1 MSVLLLILYIL
12 FFTVVLLLYFLVP
25 KKYRY
30 IVLLTASLLFYAIY
44 SKFMIAFILVTILT
58 IYFVALS
65 MTKLDEKLS
74 QKLSEGYF
82 EKDEKKKLKAKNK
95 CKKKW
100 IMVAGIVVNI
110 AILAVL
116 KYSGFIANVFEGVL
130 SWFKLDVKLPVCT
143 LVLPL
148 GISYYTLSSIGYM
161 VDIYRGAYSA
171 EKNIAKVALFVCY
184 FPALFE
190 GPFAKFN
197 ELTPQLSEGH
207 EFDSNRLFTGF
218 VLFLW
223 GTIKKFVIADRF
235 AIIAGD
241 VFKNYSQYS
250 GLIVLLGIVC
260 FTIQLYAEFSGLIDM
275 ASGISEMFGIKLAK
289 NFNQPFFSQN
299 VNEFWRRWHISL
311 GEWFKNYIFY
321 PISMSKGMMKL
332 NKKIHGKV
340 KPFFELFIP
349 SLISLFFVWL
359 LNGLWHGASLKYVI
373 YGLYYY
379 LIMMIGM
386 CLEPTSNYFIQKI
399 HLDKDSKILKCA
411 RIVRTFILVNFGM
424 LIFRA
429 TSLSDAGAMFVKIF
443 TGGSFV
449 LEASIK
455 AYDLILIIF
464 GLISIII
471 VDVLLEKNIDIRQKM
486 TLMPYVVKCVVLV
499 AMIFIPIILG
509 AYGWGY
515 IAPDPIYGGF

>member
-1 MSVLLLILYIL
+1 MSVLLLVLYIL

-30 IVLLTASLLFYAIY
+30 IVLLTASLLFYAVY
-44 SKFMIAFILVTILT
+44 SKFMIIFILVTILT
-58 IYFVALS
+58 IYFAAML
-65 MTKLDEKLS
+65 MTSLDEKLA
-74 QKLSEGYF
+74 KKISEGAF
-82 EKDEKKKLKAKNK
+82 EKDEKKSLKSKNK
-95 CKKKW
+95 LKKKW
-100 IMVAGIVVNI
+100 IMVAGIVINI
-110 AILAVL
+110 AILTIL
-116 KYSGFIANVFEGVL
+116 KYSGFIASLFEGIL
-130 SWFKLDVKLPVCT
+130 SWFKVYAKLPVCY

-161 VDIYRGAYSA
+161 VDVYRGAYPA
-171 EKNIAKVALFVCY
+171 EKNMAKVALFVCY

-197 ELTPQLSEGH
+197 ELSPQLSDGH
-207 EFDSNRLFTGF
+207 EFDSTRIFSGF

-235 AIIAGD
+235 AIIASD
-241 VFKNYSQYS
+241 VFKNYSEYS
-250 GLIVLLGIVC
+250 GIIVILGIVC

-275 ASGISEMFGIKLAK
+275 ATGISEMFGIKLAK

-340 KPFFELFIP
+340 KPFFEIFIP
-349 SLISLFFVWL
+349 SLISLFFVWF
-359 LNGLWHGASLKYVI
+359 LNGLWHGASIKYVV

-386 CLEPTSNYFIQKI
+386 CLEPASNHFMHKT
-399 HLDKDSKILKCA
+399 HFNKDSKVLKWV
-411 RIVRTFILVNFGM
+411 RIVRTFILVNLGM

-429 TSLSDAGAMFVKIF
+429 TTLSDAGAMFVKIF
-443 TGGSFV
+443 TSGSFV
-449 LEASIK
+449 FKTSIN
-455 AYDLILIIF
+455 AYDLILIIL
-464 GLISIII
+464 GVISLIT
-471 VDVLLEKNIDIRQKM
+471 VDVLLENNINIRQKM
-486 TLMPYVVKCVVLV
+486 VSLPYILKCLVLLI
-499 AMIFIPIILG
+499 MIFIPIILG

-515 IAPDPIYGGF
+515 ITPDPIYGGF